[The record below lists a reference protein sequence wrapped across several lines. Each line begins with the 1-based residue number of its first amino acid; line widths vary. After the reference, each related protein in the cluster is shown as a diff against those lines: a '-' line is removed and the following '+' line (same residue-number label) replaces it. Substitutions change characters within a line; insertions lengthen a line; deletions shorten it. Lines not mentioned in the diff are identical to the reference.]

1 MAKITRRTPEQRAQL
16 IAAFEQS
23 GLSKQEFCEK
33 QNLRMTSLEYYLQR
47 VSKQRRCAGQFLKVE
62 LAESQPRQMGGF
74 SLVLANDRRIE
85 MSWNFSE
92 QQLAKLIRVVEA
104 A

>member
-16 IAAFEQS
+16 IAAYEQS
-23 GLSKQEFCEK
+23 GLSKQAFCEK
-33 QNLRMTSLEYYLQR
+33 HNLRLASLEYYRQR
-47 VSKQRRCAGQFLKVE
+47 VRKQQRGAGQFLKVE
-62 LAESQPRQMGGF
+62 LAASQPNQLDRF
-74 SLVLANDRRIE
+74 SLLLANDRRIE

-92 QQLAKLIRVVEA
+92 QQLAKLIRIVEA